1 MDTKS
6 GSSLT
11 PEPRRELL
19 PTVTYAPYEI
29 YQRYLE
35 DVSFREFKCPG
46 FELNPLSRLGLDGV
60 DTFVVVIVVH
70 RKVGGQ
76 QSALSARDRIPTLG
90 WKENHNNNGLV
101 PAGYT
106 QQTAPSTAGEPYK
119 DDKLLASLLAKVPA

>member
-19 PTVTYAPYEI
+19 PTVTYTPYEI

-90 WKENHNNNGLV
+90 WKENHNNNGLA

-106 QQTAPSTAGEPYK
+106 QQTAPSAAGEPYK